1 MSPESKPAAI
11 NVQTLL
17 KETETKMQKALE
29 VVQREFNTLRTG
41 RATPSLVEGL
51 RVDYFGTPTP
61 LKQLAGISASDPKML
76 VIQPWDANSVQEIE
90 KALQKSDL
98 GLTPIVEGK
107 VIRVPVPPLSTERR
121 DELTKIAHRQAEE
134 GRVAVRNIRHG
145 AKDGIE
151 KMLKDKEI
159 TEDEKFKNLD
169 LLQKLTDR
177 TQKKVDEILAG
188 KEAELKIV

>member
-1 MSPESKPAAI
+1 MSPESKPMVV

-41 RATPSLVEGL
+41 RASPALVEGL

-61 LKQLAGISASDPKML
+61 LKQLANISTPDPKML

-98 GLTPIVEGK
+98 GLTPVVEGK

-121 DELTKIAHRQAEE
+121 DELTKIAHRLAEE
-134 GRVAVRNIRHG
+134 GRVAIRNVRHA
-145 AKDGIE
+145 AKEGIE
-151 KMLKDKEI
+151 KMLKDKTI

-169 LLQKLTDR
+169 NLQKLTDR
-177 TQKKVDEILAG
+177 YDKKISEILAA
-188 KEAELKIV
+188 KEAELKVV

>member
-1 MSPESKPAAI
+1 MSPESKPAAV

-41 RATPSLVEGL
+41 RASPALIEGL

-61 LKQLAGISASDPKML
+61 LKQLANISAPDPKML
-76 VIQPWDANSVQEIE
+76 VIQPWDVNSVQEIE

-98 GLTPIVEGK
+98 GMTPIVEGK

-121 DELTKIAHRQAEE
+121 DEMTKIAHRQAEE
-134 GRVAVRNIRHG
+134 GRVAVRNIRHA
-145 AKDGIE
+145 AKETIE
-151 KMLKDKEI
+151 KLLKDKEI
-159 TEDEKFKNLD
+159 TEDDKFKNLD

-177 TQKKVDEILAG
+177 TQKKVDEVLAA
-188 KEAELKIV
+188 KETELKIV

>member
-1 MSPESKPAAI
+1 MSPESKPMVV

-17 KETETKMQKALE
+17 KDTETKMQKALE

-41 RATPSLVEGL
+41 RASPALVEGV

-61 LKQLAGISASDPKML
+61 LKQLANISAPDPKML

-90 KALQKSDL
+90 KALQKSGL

-107 VIRVPVPPLSTERR
+107 VIRVPVPPLSTERL
-121 DELTKIAHRQAEE
+121 DELTKVAHRLAEE
-134 GRVAVRNIRHG
+134 GRVSIRNIRHA
-145 AKDGIE
+145 AKEGIE
-151 KMLKDKEI
+151 KLLKDKAI

-169 LLQKLTDR
+169 NLQKLTDR
-177 TQKKVDEILAG
+177 YHKKVDEVLAA
-188 KEAELKIV
+188 KEAELKVV

>member
-1 MSPESKPAAI
+1 MSPESKPMVV

-41 RATPSLVEGL
+41 RASPALVEGL

-61 LKQLAGISASDPKML
+61 LKQLANISTPDPKML

-98 GLTPIVEGK
+98 GLTPVVEGK

-121 DELTKIAHRQAEE
+121 DELTKIAHRLAEE
-134 GRVAVRNIRHG
+134 GRVAIRNVRHA
-145 AKDGIE
+145 AKEGIE
-151 KMLKDKEI
+151 KMLKDKTI

-169 LLQKLTDR
+169 NLQKLTDR
-177 TQKKVDEILAG
+177 YHKKVDEVLTS
-188 KEAELKIV
+188 KEAELKVV

>member
-1 MSPESKPAAI
+1 MSPESRPAAI
-11 NVQTLL
+11 NAQTLL
-17 KETETKMQKALE
+17 RDTEAKMQKALE

-41 RATPSLVEGL
+41 RASPALVEGV

-61 LKQLAGISASDPKML
+61 LKQLANISAPDPKML

-98 GLTPIVEGK
+98 GLTPVIEGK

-134 GRVAVRNIRHG
+134 GRVAVRNIRHA
-145 AKDGIE
+145 AKEGIE
-151 KMLKDKEI
+151 KLLKDKEI
-159 TEDEKFKNLD
+159 TEDDKFKNLD
-169 LLQKLTDR
+169 NLQKLTDR
-177 TQKKVDEILAG
+177 TQKKVDEILAS